1 MNTRSGRTL
10 RILGL
15 AAGLTLSLSACVT
28 GATTGAPPR
37 SAGAAYLV
45 CTGGSA
51 SRLPTR
57 QPVNRTCRLD
67 GVVEKGSLRAM

>member
-10 RILGL
+10 RILAL
-15 AAGLTLSLSACVT
+15 AAGLTLSLPACVT
-28 GATTGAPPR
+28 GAGTGAPR
-37 SAGAAYLV
+37 SAGAAYVV

-51 SRLPTR
+51 SRLPAR